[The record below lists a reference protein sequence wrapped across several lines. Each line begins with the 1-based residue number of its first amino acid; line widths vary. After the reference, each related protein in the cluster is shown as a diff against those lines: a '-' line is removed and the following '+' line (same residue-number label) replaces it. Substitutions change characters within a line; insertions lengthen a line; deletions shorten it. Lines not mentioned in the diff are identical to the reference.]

1 MRKKHEPLAKFA
13 PLADGLETVVVLAA
27 VVLEVDAEYS
37 AAHLSALA
45 AFDEGRMQEAQ
56 SYCDRRVDR
65 SRDPSHDLRALDV
78 VDDALLHL
86 RKR

>member
-1 MRKKHEPLAKFA
+1 MKLHRGASPS
-13 PLADGLETVVVLAA
+13 VIAA
-27 VVLEVDAEYS
+27 TAYYLTAMDSRSDLLVRQ
-37 AAHLSALA
+37 HLSALA
-45 AFDEGRMQEAQ
+45 AFDEGRMQDAQ